1 MTTSSTKYLLGL
13 LLSLL
18 LLPAIILTSNKAQAA
33 EEVAVFAGGCFWCME
48 EVYDKVAGVTKTTSG
63 YSGGKSENPSY
74 QQVTFGRT
82 GHREV
87 LQVHYDSSK
96 VTYQQLLTVF
106 WRNIDPLDDGGQ
118 FCDRGFSYKSAIFYA
133 DEEQR
138 KQAEASLQQLKNSKV
153 LSSKIVTPIIKLKAF
168 YAAEEYHQDY
178 HNKNPLRYKYYKYGC
193 GRPARLKALWGEK
206 SSKK

>member
-33 EEVAVFAGGCFWCME
+33 EEVAIFAGGCFWCME

-63 YSGGKSENPSY
+63 FSGGKSENPTY
-74 QQVTFGRT
+74 KQVTFGRT
-82 GHREV
+82 GHREA
-87 LQVHYDSSK
+87 LEVHYDNSK
-96 VTYQQLLTVF
+96 VTYQQLLTIF

-118 FCDRGFSYKSAIFYA
+118 FCDRGSSYRSAIFYA
-133 DEEQR
+133 NEEQR
-138 KQAEASLQQLKNSKV
+138 KQAEASLQQLRDSKV
-153 LSSKIVTPIIKLKAF
+153 LSRKIVTPIIKFKAF

-193 GRPARLKALWGEK
+193 GRPARLKELWGDI
-206 SSKK
+206 SSKN

>member
-63 YSGGKSENPSY
+63 FSGGKSENPTY
-74 QQVTFGRT
+74 KQVTFGRT

-87 LQVHYDSSK
+87 LEVYYDSSK

-106 WRNIDPLDDGGQ
+106 WHNIDPLDDGGQ
-118 FCDRGFSYKSAIFYA
+118 FATAALHIEAPFFMRMKSNVN
-133 DEEQR
+133 
-138 KQAEASLQQLKNSKV
+138 KQK
-153 LSSKIVTPIIKLKAF
+153 
-168 YAAEEYHQDY
+168 
-178 HNKNPLRYKYYKYGC
+178 
-193 GRPARLKALWGEK
+193 PAY
-206 SSKK
+206 SN